1 MFARRSRSTGEKVNR
16 GRYKVKGKRIPQMKS
31 ISTKL
36 IILLVSAALIP
47 LVLFGIFS
55 IMASRIAT
63 YHSVSEGNLNVAKR
77 AADQIELYVQ
87 QGIQILKGIAQNV
100 SRTHLEPWQ
109 KETIIKNYVINFE
122 QFHEIYLT
130 DREGAQVATTD
141 LGAQLVDRSQDPA
154 VATALKGEVY
164 RSGVYISDQL
174 VPMMTISI
182 PIIRLNEV
190 DGTVVGLIDLI
201 DMWNLVDS
209 IRIGQKGFAFV
220 ISKEGMLIAHGR
232 DDAKPSV
239 IKRDNRDQWEI
250 VKKALSGESGV
261 LTYRN
266 ERGEEVLGVC
276 APMKSLGWGVV
287 IEQPTGEA
295 YAMAGRMT
303 YQLVT
308 LIITFVILMTVMGL
322 WGGKKIVGPI
332 RELIRGTR
340 AVSMGDLSQR
350 VEVKTRD
357 EFSELGKSFNR
368 MTEELLKLQEEIRRN
383 ERAVTFGK
391 IASGLVHDLKHPI
404 KSIEN
409 SSKLVLKMYDDL
421 HYRETFHKTVNREF
435 ANINRFLD
443 DLHNL
448 THPIHL
454 KPVPLNIHKT
464 IDEAIEGYRPEAE
477 RSGIRILR
485 EFQRESFRISADR
498 FAIERVLKNLIL
510 NAIEA
515 MPQGGNL
522 AVKTRADAQWVEIEI
537 QDTGCGIPKER
548 LGTIFEDYVTTKRKG
563 LGLGLAISKKIVQ
576 DLNGTIEVESELGK
590 GTTFTVKF
598 PLF

>member
-1 MFARRSRSTGEKVNR
+1 
-16 GRYKVKGKRIPQMKS
+16 MKT

-36 IILLVSAALIP
+36 IILLVSAALVP

-55 IMASRIAT
+55 IMASRSAN
-63 YHSVSEGNLNVAKR
+63 YRSVSEGNLNVAKR

-87 QGIQILKGIAQNV
+87 NGTQILKGIAENV
-100 SRTHLEPWQ
+100 NRTHLEPWQ

-130 DREGAQVATTD
+130 ARKGMQVATTD
-141 LGAQLVDRSQDPA
+141 LGAELASKSKDQA
-154 VATALKGEVY
+154 VISALNGEVY

-174 VPMMTISI
+174 VPMMTIAL

-190 DGTVVGLIDLI
+190 DGAVVGVIDLV

-220 ISKEGMLIAHGR
+220 ISKDGMLIAHGR

-239 IKRDNRDQWEI
+239 IKQENRHHWEI
-250 VKKALSGESGV
+250 AKTVLSGKSG
-261 LTYRN
+261 LFTYTN
-266 ERGEEVLGVC
+266 EKGIEVLGVC
-276 APMKSLGWGVV
+276 APIQSLGWGVV
-287 IEQPTGEA
+287 IEQPTEEA
-295 YAMAGRMT
+295 YVMARKMT
-303 YQLVT
+303 YQLVV
-308 LIITFVILMTVMGL
+308 LIITFVILMTVIGL
-322 WGGKKIVGPI
+322 WGGQKIVRPI

-340 AVSMGDLSQR
+340 AIARGDLGQM
-350 VEVKTRD
+350 VQVKTRD
-357 EFSELGKSFNR
+357 ELSELGRSFNR
-368 MTEELLKLQEEIRRN
+368 MTEELSELHEQIRRN

-409 SSKLVLKMYDDL
+409 SSRLLLKMYDDS
-421 HYRETFHKTVNREF
+421 HYRETFHNTVIREF
-435 ANINRFLD
+435 GNINRFLD

-448 THPIHL
+448 THPIPL
-454 KPVPLNIHKT
+454 KPISLNIHKV
-464 IDEAIEGYRPEAE
+464 IDEALEGYCPEAE
-477 RSGIRILR
+477 RKAVRIHR
-485 EFQRESFRISADR
+485 QFQVDSFRISADR

-515 MPQGGNL
+515 MPQGGDL
-522 AVKTRADAQWVEIEI
+522 AVKTKADGQCLKIEI
-537 QDTGCGIPKER
+537 HDTGCGIPKER
-548 LGTIFEDYVTTKRKG
+548 LGMIFEDYVTTKRKG

-576 DLNGTIEVESELGK
+576 DLNGTIEVESEPGK
-590 GTTFTVKF
+590 GSTFILKF
-598 PLF
+598 PLL